1 MSGSATRRALL
12 VASLFAVC
20 LLVAAPFTSATH
32 NHIGDDSK
40 DKCVNCH
47 HAFLSLEPSDF
58 HSSFDFGLLALGA
71 LDFSSESEAISR
83 PHIANSVR
91 APPVA

>member
-1 MSGSATRRALL
+1 MNESVTKRALL

-20 LLVAAPFTSATH
+20 LLVASPFTSATH

-40 DKCVNCH
+40 DKCVACH
-47 HAFLSLEPSDF
+47 HAFLSLDPSEF
-58 HSSFDFGLLALGA
+58 HSNFGFGLLALGA
-71 LDFSSESEAISR
+71 FDFSGESEAISR

>member
-1 MSGSATRRALL
+1 MSGSATKRALL

-20 LLVAAPFTSATH
+20 LLVTAPFTSATH

-40 DKCVNCH
+40 DKCVACH
-47 HAFLSLEPSDF
+47 HAFFSLEPTDF
-58 HSSFDFGLLALGA
+58 HSNFSFELLALGA
-71 LDFSSESEAISR
+71 LDFSCEPEAISQ
-83 PHIANSVR
+83 PHLANSVR

>member
-1 MSGSATRRALL
+1 MSGSATRIALL

-20 LLVAAPFTSATH
+20 LLVAAPFASATH
-32 NHIGDDSK
+32 NHIGDESK
-40 DKCVNCH
+40 GKCVACH
-47 HAFLSLEPSDF
+47 HAFLSLQPSDF
-58 HSSFDFGLLALGA
+58 HSNISFELFALGTF
-71 LDFSSESEAISR
+71 DFSSESEAISK

>member
-1 MSGSATRRALL
+1 MSGSVTKMALL
-12 VASLFAVC
+12 VASLLAVC
-20 LLVAAPFTSATH
+20 LLVTAPFTSATH

-40 DKCVNCH
+40 DKCVACH
-47 HAFLSLEPSDF
+47 HAFLSLEPTDF
-58 HSSFDFGLLALGA
+58 HSNFNFGLLALGA
-71 LDFSSESEAISR
+71 LDFSTESEAASR